1 MLTAILVVLGLIV
14 LTGAVIGLLS
24 VAVAVICLPFAA
36 VWCWIDNRR
45 RARLPAG

>member
-1 MLTAILVVLGLIV
+1 MIETVLAVLVVIALIYVAIKLLGVLIALV
-14 LTGAVIGLLS
+14 
-24 VAVAVICLPFAA
+24 CLPFAA